1 MMLPAM
7 MRPVQ
12 LMVLL
17 WCLPLLRATTD
28 GSNDQHQSSEAR
40 TCAWS
45 ETTQRDECRGADSGS
60 NDNDHDDAVRKARRP
75 PEQCRIVLA
84 PSELGG
90 YGVFPLTKLRRG
102 QAVLSGDL
110 VIHLVDYPHEDR
122 ISKSSSTIMADDN
135 DDYWRRWSTDDTG
148 GMYEGKDAHRILVHA
163 PGIGMVANG
172 DSGFGNSATN
182 PTTGHLLPGV
192 PRVDEGGLTRAEY
205 PGTGAIT
212 HYHNWTFYVRAAEIA
227 PGEELLVQLYQQHNR
242 GGGRRDDDASRTT
255 RSATTSSSSSS
266 RRSVDW
272 LRENGWCLDNVR
284 PIPVSKYQHAGR
296 GLVARRPLA
305 AGAVVAPVPVRA
317 IRRSSLR
324 IGRRQRRR
332 ADGKKTTLD
341 DEETEQLLI
350 NYCFGHPDSSI
361 LLYSYG
367 PMVKYVSCGSRG
379 STLTDSFTM
388 FAPVMQLDQPRGWET
403 GQRETSLGRNA

>member
-1 MMLPAM
+1 MKVHFIFMRFSIVVLAMIQMLPTIM
-7 MRPVQ
+7 L

-28 GSNDQHQSSEAR
+28 GPHDHEQSRAPST
-40 TCAWS
+40 TCTWS
-45 ETTQRDECRGADSGS
+45 ETTQRDECRGIADSAS
-60 NDNDHDDAVRKARRP
+60 NDNDHDAARKAARRP

-90 YGVFPLTKLRRG
+90 YGVFSLTQLRRG

-110 VIHLVDYPHEDR
+110 VIHLVDYDAGDEDR
-122 ISKSSSTIMADDN
+122 ISKSDIDDH
-135 DDYWRRWSTDDTG
+135 WRRWSTDDTG
-148 GMYEGKDAHRILVHA
+148 GMYEGKDVHRILVHA

-172 DSGFGNSATN
+172 DSGFGKNSATN
-182 PTTGHLLPGV
+182 TGNLLPGV

-212 HYHNWTFYVRAAEIA
+212 HYHNWTFYVRAVEIA
-227 PGEELLVQLYQQHNR
+227 PGEELLVQHNAA
-242 GGGRRDDDASRTT
+242 GGRTDDDASRTT
-255 RSATTSSSSSS
+255 GSATNRSSSSS
-266 RRSVDW
+266 RSVDW

-324 IGRRQRRR
+324 IKRRQRQR
-332 ADGKKTTLD
+332 ADGKTTTLV

-350 NYCFGHPDSSI
+350 NYCFGHPDSSF

-367 PMVKYVSCGSRG
+367 PMVKYVFVAAVEDPS
-379 STLTDSFTM
+379 LTHSFTM
-388 FAPVMQLDQPRGWET
+388 FLPVMQFDQPRGWET
-403 GQRETSLGRNA
+403 G

>member
-1 MMLPAM
+1 LSFSIVVLAMMMMLPTM
-7 MRPVQ
+7 ML

-28 GSNDQHQSSEAR
+28 GPNDQYQSRAPS
-40 TCAWS
+40 TCTWS
-45 ETTQRDECRGADSGS
+45 ETTQRDECPGADRGS
-60 NDNDHDDAVRKARRP
+60 NDNDHGDAARKAARKP

-84 PSELGG
+84 PSKLGG

-110 VIHLVDYPHEDR
+110 VIHLVDYDADKDL
-122 ISKSSSTIMADDN
+122 ISKSSSSTIMADSDN
-135 DDYWRRWSTDDTG
+135 NDYWRRWTTDDTG
-148 GMYEGKDAHRILVHA
+148 GMYEGKDVHRILVHA
-163 PGIGMVANG
+163 PGIGMVAHG
-172 DSGFGNSATN
+172 DSGYVNSATN
-182 PTTGHLLPGV
+182 TTAGNLLPGV

-212 HYHNWTFYVRAAEIA
+212 HYHNWTFYVRAVEIA
-227 PGEELLVQLYQQHNR
+227 PGEELLVQYQHNFAER
-242 GGGRRDDDASRTT
+242 GRSDHDASRTT
-255 RSATTSSSSSS
+255 TRSATSSSK

-324 IGRRQRRR
+324 IKRRQRQR
-332 ADGKKTTLD
+332 ADGKTTTLV

-350 NYCFGHPDSSI
+350 NYCFGHPDSSF

-367 PMVKYVSCGSRG
+367 PMVKYVFVAAVEDPS
-379 STLTDSFTM
+379 LTHSFTM
-388 FAPVMQLDQPRGWET
+388 FLPVMQFDQPRGWET
-403 GQRETSLGRNA
+403 G

>member
-1 MMLPAM
+1 MKVHFIFMRFSIVVLAMIQMLPTIM
-7 MRPVQ
+7 L

-28 GSNDQHQSSEAR
+28 GPHDHEQSRAPST
-40 TCAWS
+40 TCTWS
-45 ETTQRDECRGADSGS
+45 ETTQRDECRGIADSAS
-60 NDNDHDDAVRKARRP
+60 NDNDHDAARKAARRP

-90 YGVFPLTKLRRG
+90 YGVFSLTQLRRG

-110 VIHLVDYPHEDR
+110 VIHLVDYDAADEDR
-122 ISKSSSTIMADDN
+122 ISKSDIDDH
-135 DDYWRRWSTDDTG
+135 WRRWTTDDTG
-148 GMYEGKDAHRILVHA
+148 GMYEGKDVHRILVHA

-172 DSGFGNSATN
+172 DCRFGSSATN
-182 PTTGHLLPGV
+182 TTTGNLLPGV
-192 PRVDEGGLTRAEY
+192 PRVDEGGLTRAEH

-212 HYHNWTFYVRAAEIA
+212 HYHNWTFYVRAVEIA
-227 PGEELLVQLYQQHNR
+227 PGEELLVQHNNAAA
-242 GGGRRDDDASRTT
+242 GGRSDDDASRTT
-255 RSATTSSSSSS
+255 RSATSSSK

-284 PIPVSKYQHAGR
+284 PVPISKYQHAGR

-317 IRRSSLR
+317 IRRPSLR
-324 IGRRQRRR
+324 SKRRR
-332 ADGKKTTLD
+332 RRTDEKTTNLV
-341 DEETEQLLI
+341 DEETDQLLI

-367 PMVKYVSCGSRG
+367 PMVKYVFVRQSRIPL
-379 STLTDSFTM
+379 SHT
-388 FAPVMQLDQPRGWET
+388 P
-403 GQRETSLGRNA
+403 